1 MVFMF
6 NREIGFFKEL
16 FSLVLR
22 TLKNIKNP
30 ARTREINS
38 TIDIKPFNILSIYL
52 QNEIIKQLEKK
63 INQ

>member
-6 NREIGFFKEL
+6 NREIGLFKEL
-16 FSLVLR
+16 FSLVLC

-30 ARTREINS
+30 ARTRKINS
-38 TIDIKPFNILSIYL
+38 IFDIKPFNILYIYL
-52 QNEIIKQLEKK
+52 QSKKIKQLEKK